1 MKKIIYL
8 AMSILLAGASFSFA
22 QAEGMFTGSLPENWS
37 ADVVASGYLD
47 VSIHQVC
54 LRMPMYSACGYMD
67 RSMWVFPFGHPR
79 IKGFLRLTSDFRSLS
94 RPSSPADA

>member
-37 ADVVASGYLD
+37 ADVVASVKYSRNHFSNWKDGGVNTNTWLLQYDADVNIECYLE
-47 VSIHQVC
+47 
-54 LRMPMYSACGYMD
+54 
-67 RSMWVFPFGHPR
+67 
-79 IKGFLRLTSDFRSLS
+79 
-94 RPSSPADA
+94 